1 MKQVTVGKNDAGQ
14 RMDKFLTKTFRNLP
28 QSLMYRAIRKKDIKL
43 NGKRCEI
50 STRVAEGDTVT
61 LYLPDDALEISAP
74 VYEFLTASRKLD
86 IVYEDDNL
94 MLLNK
99 PVGLLVHPDDREFGD
114 TLIFRVQRYL
124 YEKGEYR
131 PDEENS
137 FVPALVNRIDRN
149 TEGIVIAAKNAAA
162 LRILN
167 ERLKNREIQKYYLCL
182 VHGTMPQTE
191 DTLTGYLEK
200 NSDQNRVYISDRRT
214 GDASR
219 TIATAYKVL
228 EAHDGLS
235 LLEIHLLTGRTHQIR
250 AHLASI
256 GHPLLGD
263 GKYGTNAINKGSG
276 FSHQALCSYRLC
288 FDFDAPA
295 EELEYLR
302 GKEFSL
308 PSVGFATAFSAG
320 EIALP
325 QDGRPQF
332 YTSNVKNKTNG
343 AQNKTKAR
351 KK

>member
-14 RMDKFLTKTFRNLP
+14 RMDKFLTKTFRDLP

-50 STRVAEGDTVT
+50 STRVAEGDVVT
-61 LYLPDDALEISAP
+61 LYLPDDALTVSKP

-86 IVYEDDNL
+86 IVYEDENL
-94 MLLNK
+94 LLLNK
-99 PVGLLVHPDDREFGD
+99 PIGLLVHPDDREFGD

-137 FVPALVNRIDRN
+137 FTPALVNRIDRN

-167 ERLKNREIQKYYLCL
+167 DRLKSREIQKYYLCL
-182 VHGTMPQTE
+182 VHGTMPKQQ

-200 NSDQNRVYISDRRT
+200 NSDQNRVYISDRRE

-228 EAHDGLS
+228 EQHDGLS

-263 GKYGTNAINKGSG
+263 GKYGTNAINKGTG
-276 FSHQALCSYRLC
+276 FSHQALCSYRLV
-288 FDFDAPA
+288 FDFQSPA

-302 GKEFSL
+302 GREFSL
-308 PSVGFATAFSAG
+308 SSVGFAKAFAAG
-320 EIALP
+320 EIVVPKENPLP
-325 QDGRPQF
+325 KMPKQ
-332 YTSNVKNKTNG
+332 VKNF
-343 AQNKTKAR
+343 TKSAKIKEKSR